1 MFPRWAASR
10 LAEVLSDTPVA
21 LVTGPRRAGKTTL
34 VRLLVDEARPY
45 RTLDDP
51 SMLDAARTDPVG
63 FVRGLDRV
71 VIDEVQRVPELLLA
85 IKRSV
90 DDDYRPGRFLL
101 TGSANVMTLPRV
113 ADSLAGR
120 IETVPLLPLAQGEI
134 LGTDPGFLHAAYTGR
149 FSPPRHP
156 VLGPDLVERVL
167 AGGFPEALA
176 RPQEHRRQAWARSYV
191 SSVLTRDL
199 RDIAAV
205 EKLTDLPRFV
215 RILAEHSGQLVN
227 FSRIAAAIGVSYK
240 TAQRYV
246 GLLGQV
252 FLVATLD
259 PWYTNR
265 VKRLIKTPKLHFLD
279 PGLLGSSLGLTTP
292 ATAER
297 RKAFGPVLESFVYAE
312 LLKLAS
318 RYGHRFTLYHF
329 RDHQGREVDIVLERE
344 DGAISGVGIK
354 AAATVRSDDFAGLR
368 ALAEA
373 AGPRFVKGM
382 LLYDGEVTVPFG
394 ADFAAVP
401 LSCLWG

>member
-1 MFPRWAASR
+1 MFRRWAESR
-10 LAEVLSDTPVA
+10 LAAVLSDTPVA
-21 LVTGPRRAGKTTL
+21 LVTGPRRSGKTTL

-45 RTLDDP
+45 RTLDDQ

-63 FVRGLDRV
+63 FVRGLDQV

-85 IKRSV
+85 IKRAV

-134 LGTDPGFLHAAYTGR
+134 LGTDPGFLDAAYTGR

-156 VLGPDLVERVL
+156 VLGPELVKRVL

-176 RPQEHRRQAWARSYV
+176 RPGERRRQDWARSYV

-199 RDIAAV
+199 WDIANV

-227 FSRIAAAIGVSYK
+227 FSQIAAAIGVSYK

-246 GLLGQV
+246 GLLEQV
-252 FLVATLD
+252 FLVATLE

-279 PGLLGSSLGLTTP
+279 SGLLSSSLGLT
-292 ATAER
+292 AHAAAER
-297 RKAFGPVLESFVYAE
+297 RNAFGPALESFVYAE
-312 LLKLAS
+312 ILKLAS
-318 RYGHRFTLYHF
+318 RHGRRFTLDHF
-329 RDHQGREVDIVLERE
+329 RDHQKREVDIVLERE
-344 DGAISGVGIK
+344 DGAISGVEIK
-354 AAATVRSDDFAGLR
+354 AAATVRSEDFAGLR

-373 AGPRFVKGM
+373 AGSRFVKGI
-382 LLYDGEVTVPFG
+382 LLYDGETPVPFG
-394 ADFAAVP
+394 AHFVAAP
-401 LSCLWG
+401 LSCLWD